1 MKNATA
7 AGAGESMTALALGL
21 ALVVATAA
29 CTTTAQISDAPD
41 TPFKLATFEAGGDP
55 VVGLVLGDQ
64 ILELSGASDHL
75 AAEAGLDA
83 VMLPNEMK
91 ALIEAYDTA
100 APRLYQIANYFQDGA
115 DAALPFVHAV
125 DAVAIAAPIK
135 YPWNILAAA
144 ANYKAHAEGMAGGG
158 DDEEEDDA
166 EEGGRRGGFDP
177 SRVAEIDPAR
187 DAPVMFAKSPRS
199 GIIGTG
205 EPYYI
210 PPGRERIDWEGEM
223 AVIIGKPAYLVSAEE
238 SLDYVFG
245 YSIMYDVSDRGGR
258 TREVSMFPGP
268 NWFDGKS
275 TNRGAPF
282 GPFIVPKEFMPN
294 HDSLRLRTWVN
305 GELMQ
310 DQTTA
315 DLIWPQEHLIAY
327 TTSILTLYPGDV
339 IATGTPSGTGAERGE
354 FLKAGDVVEIEI
366 EGIGRLTTP
375 IENHPGNET

>member
-1 MKNATA
+1 MKKAIA
-7 AGAGESMTALALGL
+7 ASAGGSTVALALGL
-21 ALVVATAA
+21 ALVVSASA

-55 VVGLVLGDQ
+55 TVGLVLGDQ

-75 AAEAGLDA
+75 ATEAGLDA
-83 VMLPNEMK
+83 MTLPGEMR

-125 DAVAIAAPIK
+125 DGVTIVAPIK
-135 YPWNILAAA
+135 YPWNVLAAA
-144 ANYKAHAEGMAGGG
+144 ANYRAHAEGMAGGG
-158 DDEEEDDA
+158 EDEEDDA
-166 EEGGRRGGFDP
+166 EEGGRRRGGFDP
-177 SRVAEIDPAR
+177 SRIAEIDPAR

-223 AVIIGKPAYLVSAEE
+223 AIIVGKPAYLVTAEE
-238 SLDYVFG
+238 ADDYVFG

-258 TREVSMFPGP
+258 TREVAMFPGP

-282 GPFIVPKEFMPN
+282 GPYIVPKEFVPDPAN
-294 HDSLRLRTWVN
+294 LRITTRVN
-305 GELMQ
+305 GEVMQ

-315 DLIWPQEHLIAY
+315 DLIWPAEHLIAY

-366 EGIGRLTTP
+366 EGIGTLTTP
-375 IENHPGNET
+375 IENYPG

>member
-1 MKNATA
+1 MHATVKA
-7 AGAGESMTALALGL
+7 RGLTLALS
-21 ALVVATAA
+21 LVFAVAVSA
-29 CTTTAQISDAPD
+29 CTSTAQLSDAPD
-41 TPFKLATFEAGGDP
+41 TPFKLATIEAGGAE
-55 VVGLVLGDQ
+55 VVGMVLGDQ
-64 ILELSGASDHL
+64 ILELTGASDHL
-75 AAEAGLDA
+75 VAEAGVDPMT
-83 VMLPNEMK
+83 VPSEMR
-91 ALIEAYDTA
+91 ALIESWEMA
-100 APRLYQIANYFQDGA
+100 APRMYQIANYFQDGA

-125 DAVAIAAPIK
+125 DTVTIAAPIK

-158 DDEEEDDA
+158 EDEPEPA
-166 EEGGRRGGFDP
+166 GRGGRGGFDP
-177 SRVAEIDPAR
+177 SRIAEIDPAR

-205 EPYYI
+205 EPYYV

-245 YSIMYDVSDRGGR
+245 YSIMYDVSDRGSR

-282 GPFIVPKEFMPN
+282 GPYIVPKEFMPN
-294 HDSLRLRTWVN
+294 HDALRVRTWVN

-327 TTSILTLYPGDV
+327 TTSILTLHPGDV

-354 FLKAGDVVEIEI
+354 FVGAGDVVEIEI

-375 IENHPGNET
+375 IEDYPGM